1 MFEYEP
7 IRAMVCGLI
16 CLLVSGLFWV
26 PLVVKVMNWRKQQKS
41 RYGLAEGWDVQKLRA
56 DG

>member
-56 DG
+56 E